1 MNNNPMIALALAAA
15 FAAAPAVHAADADT
29 VFTHGAIYTLDDRQ
43 PWAEAVAVRQG
54 RIEFVG
60 TNAQAQAF
68 VGSRTKVIDLQGRL
82 MLPAISDIHAHP
94 IEASYEILYRCTI
107 PPGAGVDAVIAAV
120 AGCAAKAKPGAW
132 IVGGAWPSAL
142 LGDLE
147 NPENLARLDAAS
159 KGFPVLLRDDT
170 AHNRWVNSRAL
181 ALAGITPQ
189 SQAPAGGT
197 YVTKDGRLTGLLKEP
212 PAWQA
217 LTKLAPP
224 GGKEQ
229 LVHAAQ
235 FAASTLNRLGVTS
248 VQDAFVTRDYMNA
261 WVGADRSKA
270 GLNLRVIA
278 SLASDNAGDED
289 AGFVKPEEANQWR
302 SAHFRPDFVKVFL
315 DGVPMAHTA
324 YMRAPYAPDDV
335 HGHDYVGIPHYTPE
349 QLKDKLLALDRQ
361 GISVKMH
368 AVGDG
373 AVHEAL
379 DAIESVRAKERPGR
393 SILQIAHITFLD
405 KADLPRFAQLNA
417 VVDMSPMLWYPAP
430 FTPLFDKVV
439 GPERTQQSA
448 PIRSLFDAG
457 ALVAAG
463 SDWPAA
469 RPLPDPWVGIEGMVT
484 RRDPEGRMP
493 GVLGPQEAVSLERAI
508 LAYTLNP
515 ARGMRIDAETGSIEA
530 GKSADLIVLDRNL
543 FKIPVT
549 EIHKTRVLG
558 TWFEGR
564 QVYRA
569 QP

>member
-1 MNNNPMIALALAAA
+1 MTVLAVAAIV
-15 FAAAPAVHAADADT
+15 AAPAVHAAAADT
-29 VFTHGAIYTLDDRQ
+29 VFTHGAVYTMNDRQ
-43 PWAEAVAVRQG
+43 PWAEAVAVRRG

-68 VGSRTKVIDLQGRL
+68 VGAKTKVVDLQGRM
-82 MLPAISDIHAHP
+82 MLPALGDIHAHP
-94 IEASYEILYRCTI
+94 IEASYEILYRCAI
-107 PPGAGVDAVIAAV
+107 PPGASVDAVIAAV
-120 AGCAAKAKPGAW
+120 AGCAAKAKPGDW

-147 NPENLARLDAAS
+147 NPANLARLDAAS

-197 YVTKDGRLTGLLKEP
+197 YVVKDGRLTGLLKEP
-212 PAWQA
+212 PAWLA
-217 LTKLAPP
+217 LSKLAPAS
-224 GGKEQ
+224 GKAQ
-229 LVHAAQ
+229 LVKAAHAA
-235 FAASTLNRLGVTS
+235 AATLNRLGVTS
-248 VQDAFVTRDYMNA
+248 VQDAYVTRDYMNA
-261 WVGADRSKA
+261 WVGADRSKE

-278 SLASDNAGDED
+278 SLASDNAGGEGAD
-289 AGFVKPEEANQWR
+289 FVQPAEANTWR
-302 SAHFRPDFVKVFL
+302 SAHFRPNFVKVFL
-315 DGVPMAHTA
+315 DGVPMARTA
-324 YMRAPYAPDDV
+324 YMRAPYVADDV
-335 HGHDYVGIPHYTPE
+335 HGHDFVGVPHYTPD

-379 DAIESVRAKERPGR
+379 DAIESVRARERPGR
-393 SILQIAHITFLD
+393 AILQIAHITFLD
-405 KADLPRFAQLNA
+405 KADLPRFAQLGA

-439 GPERTQQSA
+439 GPERTQESV
-448 PIRSLFDAG
+448 PIKSLFDAG

-469 RPLPDPWVGIEGMVT
+469 RPLPDPWVGIQGMIT

-493 GVLGPQEAVSLERAI
+493 GVLGPQEAVTLERAL

-515 ARGMRIDAETGSIEA
+515 ARGMGIDAETGSIEV

-564 QVYRA
+564 EVVRFR
-569 QP
+569 

>member
-1 MNNNPMIALALAAA
+1 MNSNSIIALAFAAA
-15 FAAAPAVHAADADT
+15 IAAAPAVHAADADT
-29 VFTHGAIYTLDDRQ
+29 VFTHGTIYTLDDRQ

-68 VGSRTKVIDLQGRL
+68 VGSSTKIVNLQGRL

-142 LGDLE
+142 LGELE

-170 AHNRWVNSRAL
+170 VHNRWVNSRAL

-217 LTKLAPP
+217 LSKLAPP
-224 GGKEQ
+224 SGKEQ

-261 WVGADRSKA
+261 WVGADRSKE

-278 SLASDNAGDED
+278 SLASDNASDEGAD
-289 AGFVKPEEANQWR
+289 FVKPEEANQWR
-302 SAHFRPDFVKVFL
+302 SAHFRPNFVKVFL
-315 DGVPMAHTA
+315 DGVPMAYTA
-324 YMRAPYAPDDV
+324 YMRAPYVPDDV
-335 HGHDYVGIPHYTPE
+335 HGHDYVGIPHYTPA

-361 GISVKMH
+361 GMSVKLH

-379 DAIESVRAKERPGR
+379 DAIESVRGKERPGR
-393 SILQIAHITFLD
+393 GILQIAHITFLD
-405 KADLPRFAQLNA
+405 KADLPRFAQLHA

-439 GPERTQQSA
+439 GPERTQESA
-448 PIRSLFDAG
+448 PIKSLFDAG

-515 ARGMRIDAETGSIEA
+515 ARGMGIDAETGSIEA

>member
-1 MNNNPMIALALAAA
+1 VNNKSMTALALAAA
-15 FAAAPAVHAADADT
+15 IAAVPAVHAADADT
-29 VFTHGAIYTLDDRQ
+29 VFTHGSVYTLDDRQ

-54 RIEFVG
+54 HIEFVG
-60 TNAQAQAF
+60 SNAQAQAY
-68 VGSRTKVIDLQGRL
+68 VGAKTKVVDLQGRM
-82 MLPAISDIHAHP
+82 MLPALGDIHAHP
-94 IEASYEILYRCTI
+94 IEASYEILYRCVI
-107 PPGAGVDAVIAAV
+107 PPGASVAAVIAAV
-120 AGCAAKAKPGAW
+120 GGCAAKARPGDW

-142 LGDLE
+142 LGELE
-147 NPENLARLDAAS
+147 NPDNLARLDAAS

-170 AHNRWVNSRAL
+170 AHNHWANSRAL

-197 YVTKDGRLTGLLKEP
+197 YVVKDGRLTGLLKEP
-212 PAWQA
+212 PAWLA
-217 LTKLAPP
+217 LRKLAPP
-224 GGKEQ
+224 SSKAQ
-229 LVHAAQ
+229 LVKAAHAA
-235 FAASTLNRLGVTS
+235 AATLNRLGVTS

-261 WVGADRSKA
+261 WVGADRSKE
-270 GLNLRVIA
+270 GLNVRVIA
-278 SLASDNAGDED
+278 ALASDNAGDGGAD
-289 AGFVKPEEANQWR
+289 FVQPEEANKWR
-302 SAHFRPDFVKVFL
+302 SAHFLPNFVKVFL

-324 YMRAPYAPDDV
+324 YMREPYDADDL
-335 HGHDYVGIPHYTPE
+335 HGHDFVGVPHYTPD

-379 DAIESVRAKERPGR
+379 DAIESIRAKERPGR
-393 SILQIAHITFLD
+393 SILQVAHITFLD
-405 KADLPRFAQLNA
+405 KADLPRFAQLGA

-430 FTPLFDKVV
+430 FTPLFEKVV
-439 GPERTQQSA
+439 GPARTQESV
-448 PIRSLFDAG
+448 PIKSLFDAG

-469 RPLPDPWVGIEGMVT
+469 RPLPDPWVGIEGMIT

-493 GVLGPQEAVSLERAI
+493 GVLGPQEAVTLERAL

-515 ARGMRIDAETGSIEA
+515 ARGMGIDAETGSIEA

-564 QVYRA
+564 EVYRA
-569 QP
+569 RP